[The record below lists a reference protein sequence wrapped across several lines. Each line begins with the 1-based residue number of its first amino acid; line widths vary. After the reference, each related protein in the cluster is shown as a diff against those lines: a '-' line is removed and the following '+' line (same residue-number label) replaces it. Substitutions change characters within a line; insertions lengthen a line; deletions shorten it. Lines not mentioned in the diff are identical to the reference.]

1 MEHVLVDE
9 DSCWIGMV
17 VVVAGC
23 GQVWLDIIAGCFI
36 GVVVVVTVGGGGWSI
51 RDRWIIT
58 TNKSGSGGREGRVFF
73 EIAASRFKRV
83 YGLDPNN
90 CTVSIGVMV
99 GEEGKDQ

>member
-9 DSCWIGMV
+9 YSCWIGVVVDV
-17 VVVAGC
+17 VVVVVGGC
-23 GQVWLDIIAGCFI
+23 GQVWLEIVAGCSI
-36 GVVVVVTVGGGGWSI
+36 VVIVVVGGGGWRI

-58 TNKSGSGGREGRVFF
+58 TNKSGSGGRESRVFF

-90 CTVSIGVMV
+90 CTVYSTLGLW
-99 GEEGKDQ
+99 